1 MIFTGKESSIAVMK
15 KGFDMLMEFGAD
27 PNTMANDGS
36 TPLKQTFITSQQ
48 VNEEKM
54 KSEETKPRTD
64 DDEPKR
70 NSEEVKPRTDD
81 DGDDIITSMVSGL
94 LSAGADPNLR
104 KADSDTPLKCAINA
118 GCVEG
123 AKLLLSAGADVHAT
137 DRYSK
142 SAVNVLCSKTGMC
155 CTIICADSITLLY
168 PAFRE
173 SGGH

>member
-1 MIFTGKESSIAVMK
+1 MEIRLLLALKIIFIEKESGIAVIK

-27 PNTMANDGS
+27 PDTMANDGS
-36 TPLKQTFITSQQ
+36 TPLKQTFVTSQQ
-48 VNEEKM
+48 VNEQKM
-54 KSEETKPRTD
+54 KSQETKPRTD
-64 DDEPKR
+64 
-70 NSEEVKPRTDD
+70 NEE
-81 DGDDIITSMVSGL
+81 DDIITSMVRRL

-123 AKLLLSAGADVHAT
+123 AKLLSSAGADVHAT

-155 CTIICADSITLLY
+155 CTFICANSITLLY
-168 PAFRE
+168 PAFCER
-173 SGGH
+173 GGH